1 MSHSTRSPTPS
12 APEEG
17 RRTEDDEPRRRDE
30 RRREGTRRETK
41 SDEGDTTRA
50 TGNIIIKT
58 TYDISLD
65 FQDSLLPLGF
75 LSLSRVRSSS
85 SPRSGSGTEGEK
97 DERLTDGDRSGEVR
111 GEKGKGVTRRD
122 PMHSALMSFAT
133 VSRPFHSLLHRYA
146 CYARHSLLPSF
157 VPHARAAA
165 SVRRVRDEERRKGQT
180 SVGSSVAKSL
190 SRTEVTRHLLV
201 SPPHPRF
208 SSRSHRFSALL
219 SVHPVGAGEAGGN
232 WNRDHREEPE
242 PEGWKE
248 QRTEGQTRNGR
259 G

>member
-1 MSHSTRSPTPS
+1 MMTDETRPMQSLSYGRNLLSQPSSCRFIRLRSSVPPSPLSLVSCSPYTRHSTRSPTPS

-41 SDEGDTTRA
+41 SDEGDTRRA

-165 SVRRVRDEERRKGQT
+165 SVRRVRWTVGMRLTSPVNHSSLRSSYPYRSEASRR
-180 SVGSSVAKSL
+180 
-190 SRTEVTRHLLV
+190 
-201 SPPHPRF
+201 
-208 SSRSHRFSALL
+208 
-219 SVHPVGAGEAGGN
+219 
-232 WNRDHREEPE
+232 
-242 PEGWKE
+242 
-248 QRTEGQTRNGR
+248 
-259 G
+259 